1 MLEQSFVNEQLKT
14 LGNSLLK
21 KPYKDNWTTDN
32 PTYGYCYVVSEALY
46 HYMNGEIKPYCIS
59 IGEGLTHWFVKLDG
73 QVIDLTGE
81 QFTNEHIVID
91 YDKAIG
97 KGFFKGSIKTD
108 KGFISKR
115 GYEIA
120 KLLKLI

>member
-1 MLEQSFVNEQLKT
+1 MLEQVFVNKQLKT

-21 KPYKDNWTTDN
+21 KPYKDDWTKDN

-46 HYMNGEIKPYCIS
+46 HYVEGEVKPYCIS
-59 IGEGLTHWFVKLDG
+59 LGDGLTHWFVKING
-73 QVIDLTGE
+73 KPVDLTGE
-81 QFTNEHIVID
+81 QFTNKSIVID
-91 YDKAIG
+91 YNKAIG
-97 KGFFKGSIKTD
+97 KGFFKGSIQTD

-120 KLLKLI
+120 KLLGLV